1 MKAEQDLII
10 NNSSFSHLVKHQKKY
25 LLALFTII
33 SIIPFLAN
41 IIRNRPVLMRGES
54 YYFLQKLDL
63 TLFVPQSL
71 SAIIAY
77 LIGIAT
83 ILLLFKLA
91 KKMKLADNFTFFFVL
106 FLILSPTFIFSYV
119 TLSFYS
125 WFLLPALI
133 GFLLLH
139 SRKEK
144 LRYLS
149 IIPFALATLI
159 DSYSSILLLALQLM
173 YFSAGA
179 REKKKMY
186 ETYGKNVPQD
196 KLLYFVP
203 GTTLLLLM
211 LNRFI
216 LKISFFIGPFHVGQG
231 MIDFISDLGGLS
243 GISFFIFI
251 MALFGLVVTWK
262 KKNFYF
268 AYFLLPLMIPAYAFN
283 TNAIF
288 FLSLLAVFFAATG
301 FVRLFERSWTL
312 TALKKITFFILILGI
327 LFSSLTYIDRIQDYQ
342 PSLADKEAL
351 SWLKSN
357 TLEEVIVA
365 SAPENSYYI
374 RHFAEREPF
383 YTPNIDSKEKKE
395 PNEKIFSSVYIQD
408 LFPILENNSIS
419 IIYLSKDMKDELPK
433 DQGLLFLLKNERFKL
448 IYSSE
453 ESEVWLFKT
462 EVKKQEN
469 K

>member
-10 NNSSFSHLVKHQKKY
+10 NNNFISHLVKHQKKY
-25 LLALFTII
+25 LLAIFTII
-33 SIIPFLAN
+33 SIVPFLAN
-41 IIRNRPVLMRGES
+41 IIRNRPVLMKGES

-71 SAIIAY
+71 SVIIAY

-91 KKMKLADNFTFFFVL
+91 EKMKLADNFTFFFVL

-125 WFLLPALI
+125 WFLLLALV

-149 IIPFALATLI
+149 IIPFALAMLI

-173 YFSAGA
+173 YFSTKAK
-179 REKKKMY
+179 EKK
-186 ETYGKNVPQD
+186 EAHEKNFFQD

-203 GTTLLLLM
+203 GTTLLLLV

-216 LKISFFIGPFHVGQG
+216 LKIPFFIGPFHVGQG

-251 MALFGLVVTWK
+251 MALFGLAVTWK

-268 AYFLLPLMIPAYAFN
+268 AYLLLPLMIPAYAFN
-283 TNAIF
+283 TNTIF
-288 FLSLLAVFFAATG
+288 FLSLLMVFFAATG

-383 YTPNIDSKEKKE
+383 YNPNIDSREKKE
-395 PNEKIFSSVYIQD
+395 LNEKIFSSTYIQD

-453 ESEVWLFKT
+453 ESEAWLFKK
-462 EVKKQEN
+462 EVKEK